1 MMSEAAARAALA
13 RVSDE
18 LDFATRA
25 VGMLDRVNSSM
36 GDVSEA
42 VRQMVMGLRRAIA
55 LEPDAESAVVRVIA
69 ELDAAEEFYRLAQ
82 QFDASLA
89 PPAATAATR
98 ELIFALRTALGVS
111 TRPRA

>member
-1 MMSEAAARAALA
+1 MMGEAAARAALA

-42 VRQMVMGLRRAIA
+42 VRRIVVDLRRAMA
-55 LEPDAESAVVRVIA
+55 SEPDAASAVVRVLA
-69 ELDAAEEFYRLAQ
+69 EVDSAEVFYRLAQ
-82 QFDASLA
+82 QFDATLA
-89 PPAATAATR
+89 PPAAAAAAR
-98 ELIFALRTALGVS
+98 ELIFALRSALGVS